1 MHQGWPKFTQNLWYA
16 TADKGMAAL
25 VYSPSVVRAKVADG
39 QTVEIREE
47 TFYPMDDRINFSFH
61 LLENKKKGVTFPLHL
76 RIPAWCREARIE
88 INGKLLKTAGGNR
101 IEVITRHWKEE
112 DQLTLVLPMRVTTD
126 TWYENSIAVERG
138 PLVYALKIGEK
149 WEKKKVEEH
158 QEKFR
163 EILL

>member
-1 MHQGWPKFTQNLWYA
+1 MRWKWCFLIMLLGFTVLE
-16 TADKGMAAL
+16 GMAEEKRPL
-25 VYSPSVVRAKVADG
+25 VFKVC
-39 QTVEIREE
+39 
-47 TFYPMDDRINFSFH
+47 
-61 LLENKKKGVTFPLHL
+61 LLYTSL

-112 DQLTLVLPMRVTTD
+112 DQLTLVLPMQVTTD

-149 WEKKKVEEH
+149 WEKRCV
-158 QEKFR
+158 
-163 EILL
+163 